1 MKIKKNNNPNFPKVD
16 FLCDF
21 PISKKLDEYELT
33 KLFMNKPNTT
43 VFLGRQGSGKTSLL
57 INFVKE
63 LYKKCFHHIYVFM
76 RETSRNSLKDNIFD
90 KYLDPTQ
97 IYEDLTNDNIEEVYQ
112 EIKFNAKEKE
122 YSLIIM
128 DDVQDGL
135 KDPLVLKSLKKI
147 VANQRHLKCVNFI
160 LLQNWMALHPS
171 LRRIINNLIVFKM
184 DKSQTEQIFESIY
197 EGKRMNY
204 MEISKLVYDKP
215 YQWLFINVP
224 SQRIFKE
231 FDEIIIDEE

>member
-1 MKIKKNNNPNFPKVD
+1 MQIKKNNNPKFQKIN

-21 PISKKLDEYELT
+21 PINRKLDKYDLT
-33 KLFMNKPNTT
+33 KNFMNKPNTT
-43 VFLGRQGSGKTSLL
+43 VFLGRQGSGKTALL

-63 LYKKCFHHIYVFM
+63 LYKNCFHNIYVFM

-97 IYEDLTNDNIEEVYQ
+97 IYEDLTDDNIEEVYDK
-112 EIKFNAKEKE
+112 IKYDAKHNE

-147 VANQRHLKCVNFI
+147 VANQRHLKCVNLL
-160 LLQNWMALHPS
+160 LLQNWMALAPS

-184 DKSQTEQIFESIY
+184 DKSQQEQIFESIY
-197 EGKRMNY
+197 EGKKTNY
-204 MEISKLVYDKP
+204 QEISKLVYDAP
-215 YQWLFINVP
+215 YKWLFINIP

-231 FDEIIIDEE
+231 FDEIIIDDP